1 MENNLRQL
9 SINRKKV
16 LSLKEMEKTFQKS
29 LEQTPQYV
37 NLQQL
42 KDKIKALQTAIGYQE
57 DEIKEQA
64 VSEFRSSRDKN
75 TKPYDGIQIKNF
87 QVVRMLDD
95 KAAKEW
101 AATNAPNVLSI
112 KKSPFNKIAKALDG
126 LEFVEIHNEYR
137 AQIASDLSMYE
148 DNPDTSTT
156 TRT

>member
-75 TKPYDGIQIKNF
+75 TKPYNGIQIKTF
-87 QVVRMLDD
+87 KVVRILDER
-95 KAAKEW
+95 KAKKW
-101 AATNAPNVLSI
+101 AGEHAPGTLSI
-112 KKSPFNKIAKALDG
+112 KKSEMNKIAKALG
-126 LEFVEIHNEYR
+126 TLEFVEIYPEWR